1 MKKFRQWIAEDGG
14 PANSIGGGDA
24 IRGLGNVTGVPGG
37 DISNYAAAN
46 AAEAARLA
54 PLNKV
59 DTVLSYSGGDTEDQ
73 VMKLGRRRKR

>member
-1 MKKFRQWIAEDGG
+1 MKKFRQWIAEDG

-46 AAEAARLA
+46 AAEAAKLA
-54 PLNKV
+54 SSNKV